1 MNKKY
6 LNRVVNRLV
15 SETVMDYDTKVIKF
29 LPFFPYSSPSLPPSP
44 LSLPSSHNYTNFY
57 VHCVNIYG
65 LTDPEIGYV
74 WGQYTQA
81 IKKMMIS

>member
-29 LPFFPYSSPSLPPSP
+29 LPFLPSLSTFPFPFT
-44 LSLPSSHNYTNFY
+44 LFLTSSHNYTNFY

>member
-1 MNKKY
+1 MDKKY
-6 LNRVVNRLV
+6 LNKVVNRLV

-29 LPFFPYSSPSLPPSP
+29 LPFLSSPLPHLTSLF
-44 LSLPSSHNYTNFY
+44 LTSSHNYTNFY
-57 VHCVNIYG
+57 VHCANIYG

>member
-1 MNKKY
+1 MDKKY
-6 LNRVVNRLV
+6 LNKVVNRLV

-29 LPFFPYSSPSLPPSP
+29 LPF
-44 LSLPSSHNYTNFY
+44 LSLSPFPFSLFSFLSSSHNYTNFY
-57 VHCVNIYG
+57 VHCANIYG

>member
-1 MNKKY
+1 MDKKY
-6 LNRVVNRLV
+6 LNKVVNRLV

-29 LPFFPYSSPSLPPSP
+29 LPFLSSPLPSSTSTFF
-44 LSLPSSHNYTNFY
+44 LTSSHNYTNFY
-57 VHCVNIYG
+57 VHCANIYG

-81 IKKMMIS
+81 IKKIIDIS